1 MLINCPRCGFSQPND
16 QYCAQ
21 CGVDMATYKPK
32 IVPTSEKIFKSSLTH
47 IFILL
52 ILSLFIGQYII
63 HNEEPQTALVMS
75 SKNSNFK
82 KTKNNEAIAIQ
93 DNSITNQDKNQ
104 DPNAEKNT
112 EKNTDKNLEQKSDT
126 QLNKN
131 ENNMLAASGD
141 ISQTLDSI
149 KNEEIKIESNASST
163 TSSNENYSV
172 NFKITYAEV
181 STSLISKWINESS
194 NAGQLQSQSDHSL
207 GVLTDF
213 RKKIDSGFQSLKVSE
228 KKLSLGQADTQLSG
242 SVNEDGASIMGLA
255 THIEFKSNE
264 NNLIRGSVS
273 INRNNKQ
280 SSDAFPSDFELPKD
294 SALFVVGILKQ
305 NSFTQAEKKELSMPP
320 FQIFKSIDF
329 MTQKTE
335 FVIVIEPVYK

>member
-52 ILSLFIGQYII
+52 VLSLFVGQYII

-82 KTKNNEAIAIQ
+82 KNKNNETIASQ
-93 DNSITNQDKNQ
+93 DNSIANQDKNTDQ
-104 DPNAEKNT
+104 NSEKNP
-112 EKNTDKNLEQKSDT
+112 DKNPDKNPEQKPDT
-126 QLNKN
+126 QLNKIEKN
-131 ENNMLAASGD
+131 TLAASGD

-149 KNEEIKIESNASST
+149 KNEELKIEAT
-163 TSSNENYSV
+163 TSSSTSPSEINSV
-172 NFKITYAEV
+172 NFKITYAEI

-194 NAGQLQSQSDHSL
+194 NAGQLQSQTDHSI
-207 GVLTDF
+207 GVLNDF
-213 RKKIDSGFQSLKVSE
+213 RKKMDSGFQSLKASE

-242 SVNEDGASIMGLA
+242 SVNEDGTSIMGLA
-255 THIEFKSNE
+255 THIEFKSIE
-264 NNLIRGSVS
+264 NNLLRGSVL
-273 INRNNKQ
+273 INRNSKL
-280 SSDAFPSDFELPKD
+280 SSDAFPSDFELPKG
-294 SALFVVGILKQ
+294 SALFIVGILKQ
-305 NSFTQAEKKELSMPP
+305 NSYTQAEKKELSMPP

-335 FVIVIEPVYK
+335 FVIVIEPDYK